1 MSCQPAFRSVSAVE
15 AERAFV
21 RDEAEEKNNE
31 ANESP
36 TDRNSFRSSLSIH
49 WLPEPARVPP
59 RPLLCDKH
67 GIERVDGTGSGPQP
81 VFVLP
86 ELCLSG
92 CLSVQSLLYHMMLSD
107 CIKFVLVLKHAPPVR
122 RYHVRHETRGAQC
135 SQSGGRG

>member
-49 WLPEPARVPP
+49 WLPEPAPVPP

-67 GIERVDGTGSGPQP
+67 GIERVDRIRAW
-81 VFVLP
+81 
-86 ELCLSG
+86 E
-92 CLSVQSLLYHMMLSD
+92 H
-107 CIKFVLVLKHAPPVR
+107 K
-122 RYHVRHETRGAQC
+122 
-135 SQSGGRG
+135 